1 MSDRVDRTVLKWFGH
16 VERMSEE
23 RMTKTLQE
31 LSVEDRRDRGKL
43 CRRWLNGVKKAYNA
57 RSLEQKLVKMNC
69 MGPEQQSEF
78 VNRTNSGMN
87 E

>member
-1 MSDRVDRTVLKWFGH
+1 MSDRVNRTVSKWSGH

-31 LSVEDRRDRGKL
+31 LNVEDRKDRGRL
-43 CRRWLNGVKKAYNA
+43 CKRWLNGVKKACNT
-57 RSLEQKLVKMNC
+57 RSLEQKFAKMNC
-69 MGPEQQSEF
+69 MGPEQHNYF
-78 VNRTNSGMN
+78 VNSTNSGMN